1 MVQGLRKWGLAE
13 CVESE
18 VVLRCGPRQKKARR
32 VKSEKSVSKKD
43 VQFNS
48 KMVSTL
54 PGNHDPSRKCLIQRL
69 ISLRPSLEARPQY
82 MRNIQNVCKLDGV
95 VKNWDASAWLC
106 GFAPGMKAVVAA
118 PHHGSQFRYLAGGSI
133 QFLAFRLGSVLDSAV
148 AAGLESGRTHS
159 NMAMKDV
166 HEHIAKMGHDDLLE
180 IALIDQNNII
190 SGVQEAGEFL
200 WVPNGWILAEQTLAD
215 GLCYGLRKNL
225 ITGSVEDEVVY
236 SKIIALK
243 VAEGKSVEK
252 LNEIHTAMKANI
264 EKRSIDDLEG
274 RKPRKASEGS
284 MLSM

>member
-1 MVQGLRKWGLAE
+1 
-13 CVESE
+13 
-18 VVLRCGPRQKKARR
+18 
-32 VKSEKSVSKKD
+32 
-43 VQFNS
+43 
-48 KMVSTL
+48 
-54 PGNHDPSRKCLIQRL
+54 
-69 ISLRPSLEARPQY
+69 
-82 MRNIQNVCKLDGV
+82 
-95 VKNWDASAWLC
+95 
-106 GFAPGMKAVVAA
+106 MKVVVAA

-159 NMAMKDV
+159 NMAMKDF

-190 SGVQEAGEFL
+190 SRVQEAGEFL

-225 ITGSVEDEVVY
+225 ITRSVEDEVVY

-252 LNEIHTAMKANI
+252 LNEIHTVMKANI

-274 RKPRKASEGS
+274 RKFSEGS
-284 MLSM
+284 M